1 MVAVLGRWSGHVRTI
16 ITEVGTHMRQC
27 WRFGWLLMPSPATR
41 RRVGAYYRSMAYYG
55 SMRTPKGP
63 QQAIVATAHTIACT
77 VYHLLKTGELYVKQ
91 SAGNF
96 EAQCRERVLRQL
108 TRRTHKLGYALTA
121 MPAPSA
127 YQLPNPVRPRGFL
140 DRQAYYDS
148 QGLNLCTISVS

>member
-1 MVAVLGRWSGHVRTI
+1 MVAVLGRWSGHVPTI

-96 EAQCRERVLRQL
+96 EAQCRSC
-108 TRRTHKLGYALTA
+108 TA
-121 MPAPSA
+121 SYPRDWKFTNIVITSA
-127 YQLPNPVRPRGFL
+127 ADVSSLFL
-140 DRQAYYDS
+140 IA
-148 QGLNLCTISVS
+148 